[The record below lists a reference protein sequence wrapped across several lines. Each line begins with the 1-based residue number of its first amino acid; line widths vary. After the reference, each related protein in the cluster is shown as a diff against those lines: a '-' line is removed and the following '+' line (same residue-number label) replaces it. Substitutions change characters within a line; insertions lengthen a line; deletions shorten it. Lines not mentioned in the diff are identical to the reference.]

1 MYENGKGADLS
12 YPYEVS
18 SQNNTP
24 FSADKGAAFLLSE
37 KQTTKNDPILAEGAN
52 FPRDIN
58 PPDTFRWTGC
68 FHPDRL
74 ARAVLQTNG
83 SKARAR
89 VRAVF

>member
-24 FSADKGAAFLLSE
+24 FSADKGATFLLSE

-58 PPDTFRWTGC
+58 PPASSAGRVVFTRIDLPGPF
-68 FHPDRL
+68 
-74 ARAVLQTNG
+74 LQTNG

-89 VRAVF
+89 VRAIF